1 MIYLLIC
8 YECPEFTSNLTFT
21 YEYFCVNYLIYVVS
35 DIPVCAVL
43 NCGNGEYKLNR
54 WKSENYKIM
63 LCWCSHST
71 KHSLT

>member
-1 MIYLLIC
+1 MCVSFVHVAYLLIC

-21 YEYFCVNYLIYVVS
+21 YECFFINYLIYVVS

-54 WKSENYKIM
+54 WKSENYRI
-63 LCWCSHST
+63 HPG
-71 KHSLT
+71 